1 MGQRSQI
8 FVRYNKEEGKKHIIA
23 RYYQWNFAERMIS
36 RARYGM
42 GWIHQMVKDIEFR
55 FLEFRKIFTYKKT

>member
-23 RYYQWNFAERMIS
+23 RYYQWKFDLIFICNKIKVSLFDKIEKKIKV
-36 RARYGM
+36 
-42 GWIHQMVKDIEFR
+42 VKNNV
-55 FLEFRKIFTYKKT
+55 